1 MKNFSYYNPTR
12 VHFGIGEFN
21 NLGKY
26 ASKLGK
32 KALLVKMDGPLEKL
46 GVYAK
51 AKKLMEEAGMTVYEL
66 NGVTA
71 NPKLTKIEE
80 GIKICKEVG
89 IDVVI
94 PVGGGSCIDSAKAI
108 AYGAFDEGDIW
119 DFFELKRQAE
129 NSLPIGAVSTIAATG
144 SEMNV
149 NCVVTNDRDKD
160 PANWR
165 KWSTHFEHSF
175 PKFAIIDPQLQ
186 KTLPKYVTACGMAD
200 IISHVMEPYFDDEP
214 NTPIQDAIGEGIIR
228 TVIESEGVLDD
239 LENLAHRANLSWAA
253 TIAINGWADVGRAG
267 KPWDAHTIEHDIG
280 AITDCAHGA
289 GLAVAQISWLKHLNK
304 KNPTKF
310 VKFGKRVFGLEQGNM
325 SDSAFGEM
333 GINKLKEH
341 FNKWGMPITLKD
353 LGLDKSMLP
362 LIAKKITQNPEGTA
376 LNAEEVLAVLMD
388 CYEA

>member
-21 NLGKY
+21 NLGRY
-26 ASKLGK
+26 AAQLGK

-51 AKKLMEEAGMTVYEL
+51 AKKLMEEAGMTVCEL
-66 NGVTA
+66 TGVTA

-80 GIKICKEVG
+80 GVRICKTEG

-108 AYGAFDEGDIW
+108 AYGALDDGDLW
-119 DFFELKRQAE
+119 DFFELKRVAAA
-129 NSLPIGAVSTIAATG
+129 SLPIGAVSTIAATG

-149 NCVVTNDRDKD
+149 NCVVTNDRDVD

-175 PKFAIIDPQLQ
+175 PKFAIIDPELQ
-186 KTLPKYVTACGMAD
+186 KTLPKYVTACGMVD
-200 IISHVMEPYFDDEP
+200 IISHVMEPYFDEEP

-228 TVIESEGVLDD
+228 TVISSEGVLDD
-239 LENLAHRANLSWAA
+239 SENLEHRANLSWAA
-253 TIAINGWADVGRAG
+253 TLAINGWADVGRAG

-289 GLAVAQISWLKHLNK
+289 GLAVAHIAWLRHLNRK
-304 KNPTKF
+304 DPEKF
-310 VKFGKRVFGLEQGNM
+310 VKFAKNVFGFQQDDL
-325 SDSAFGEM
+325 SDHEFGEM
-333 GINKLKEH
+333 GIDWLKTH
-341 FNKWGMPITLKD
+341 FNKWGMPVTLKD
-353 LGLDKSMLP
+353 LGLNKSVLP
-362 LIAKKITQNPEGTA
+362 LIAKKITQNPEGTI
-376 LNAEEVLAVLMD
+376 LNEAEVLAVLTD
-388 CYEA
+388 CYDA

>member
-21 NLGKY
+21 NLGRY
-26 ASKLGK
+26 AAQLGK

-51 AKKLMEEAGMTVYEL
+51 AKKLMEEAGMTVCEL
-66 NGVTA
+66 TGVTA

-80 GIKICKEVG
+80 GVRICKTEG

-108 AYGAFDEGDIW
+108 AYGALDDGDLW
-119 DFFELKRQAE
+119 DFFELKRVAAA
-129 NSLPIGAVSTIAATG
+129 SLPIGAVSTIAATG

-149 NCVVTNDRDKD
+149 NCVVTNDRDVD

-175 PKFAIIDPQLQ
+175 PKFAIIDPELQ
-186 KTLPKYVTACGMAD
+186 KTLPRYVTACGMVD
-200 IISHVMEPYFDDEP
+200 IISHVMEPYFDEEP

-228 TVIESEGVLDD
+228 TVISSEGVLDD
-239 LENLAHRANLSWAA
+239 SENLEHRANLSWAA
-253 TIAINGWADVGRAG
+253 TLAINGWADVGRAG

-289 GLAVAQISWLKHLNK
+289 GLAVAHIAWLRHLNRK
-304 KNPTKF
+304 DPEKF
-310 VKFGKRVFGLEQGNM
+310 VKFAKNVFGFQQDDL
-325 SDSAFGEM
+325 SDHEFGVM
-333 GINKLKEH
+333 GIDWLKTH
-341 FNKWGMPITLKD
+341 FNKWGMPVTLKD
-353 LGLDKSMLP
+353 LGLDKSVLP
-362 LIAKKITQNPEGTA
+362 LIAKKITQNPEGTI
-376 LNAEEVLAVLMD
+376 LNEAEVLAVLTD
-388 CYEA
+388 CYDA

>member
-1 MKNFSYYNPTR
+1 MKSFSYYNPTR
-12 VHFGIGEFN
+12 VYFGIGEFG

-26 ASKLGK
+26 AAKLGK
-32 KALLVKMDGPLEKL
+32 KALLVKMDGPLEEL

-51 AKKLMEEAGMTVYEL
+51 AKKLMEDAGMSVYEL
-66 NGVTA
+66 SGVTA

-80 GIKICKEVG
+80 GAALCKKVG

-108 AYGAFDEGDIW
+108 AYGALDDGDIW
-119 DFFELKRQAE
+119 DFFELKRQAVD
-129 NSLPIGAVSTIAATG
+129 SLPIGAVSTIAATG

-149 NCVVTNDRDKD
+149 NCVVTNDRDKY

-175 PKFAIIDPQLQ
+175 PKFAIIDPELQ

-200 IISHVMEPYFDDEP
+200 IISHVMEPYFDDEK

-228 TVIESEGVLDD
+228 TVIESEGVLEDG
-239 LENLAHRANLSWAA
+239 LNLDHRANLSWGA

-267 KPWDAHTIEHDIG
+267 KAWDAHTIEHDIG

-289 GLAVAQISWLKHLNK
+289 GLAVAQPAWLKHLNR

-310 VKFGKRVFGLEQGNM
+310 VKFAERVFGLQQGNM
-325 SDSAFGEM
+325 SDAEFGEL
-333 GINKLKEH
+333 GIDKLKEC
-341 FNKWGMPITLKD
+341 FSRWGMPVTLKD
-353 LGLDKSMLP
+353 LGLDKQILP
-362 LIAKKITQNPEGTA
+362 LIAKKITENPEGTS
-376 LNAEEVLAVLMD
+376 LIYEDVLAVLVD
-388 CYEA
+388 CYE

>member
-1 MKNFSYYNPTR
+1 MKSFSYFNPTR

-21 NLGKY
+21 
-26 ASKLGK
+26 KLGMYAAK
-32 KALLVKMDGPLEKL
+32 LGRKALLVKTGGSLEKL
-46 GVYAK
+46 GVHAK
-51 AKKLMEEAGMTVYEL
+51 AKKLLEEAGITVYEL
-66 NGVTA
+66 SGVTA

-80 GIKICKEVG
+80 GVKICKEVG

-108 AYGAFDEGDIW
+108 AYGALDDGDIW
-119 DFFELKRQAE
+119 DFFELKRVAAA
-129 NSLPIGAVSTIAATG
+129 SLPIGAVSTVAATG

-160 PANWR
+160 PVNWR

-175 PKFAIIDPQLQ
+175 PKFAIIDPELQ
-186 KTLPKYVTACGMAD
+186 KTLPRYVTACGMVD

-228 TVIESEGVLDD
+228 TVISSEGVLDD
-239 LENLAHRANLSWAA
+239 IENLEHRANLSWAA

-289 GLAVAQISWLKHLNK
+289 GLAVAHPAWLKHLNRK
-304 KNPTKF
+304 DPAKF
-310 VKFGKRVFGLEQGNM
+310 VKFAKAVFGLEQDGM
-325 SDSAFGEM
+325 SDVEFGEL
-333 GINKLKEH
+333 GIKKLKDC
-341 FNKWGMPITLKD
+341 FNKWGMPVTLKD
-353 LGLDKSMLP
+353 LKLEESILP

-376 LNAEEVLAVLMD
+376 LDEAEVLTVLAD
-388 CYEA
+388 CYDV

>member
-12 VHFGIGEFN
+12 VYFGIGEFK

-32 KALLVKMDGPLEKL
+32 KALLVKMDGPLEEL

-51 AKKLMEEAGMTVYEL
+51 AKKMMEDAGMSVYEL
-66 NGVTA
+66 GGVTA
-71 NPKLTKIEE
+71 NPRLTKIEE
-80 GIKICKEVG
+80 GAALCKKVG

-108 AYGAFDEGDIW
+108 AYGALDDGDIW
-119 DFFELKRQAE
+119 DFFELKRQAVD
-129 NSLPIGAVSTIAATG
+129 SLPIGAVSTIAATG

-175 PKFAIIDPQLQ
+175 PKFAVIDPELQ

-200 IISHVMEPYFDDEP
+200 IISHVMEPYFDAEM

-228 TVIESEGVLDD
+228 TVIGAEGVLKDG
-239 LENLAHRANLSWAA
+239 LNLDHRANLSWAA

-267 KPWDAHTIEHDIG
+267 KAWDAHTIEHDVG
-280 AITDCAHGA
+280 ALTDCAHGA
-289 GLAVAQISWLKHLNK
+289 GLAVVHPAWLKHLNRK
-304 KNPTKF
+304 DPAKF
-310 VKFGKRVFGLEQGNM
+310 VKFAERVFGLEQGSL
-325 SDSAFGEM
+325 SDEEFGEL
-333 GINKLKEH
+333 GIDKLKEY
-341 FNKWGMPITLKD
+341 FNKWGMPVTLKD
-353 LGLDKSMLP
+353 LGLEKEILP
-362 LIAKKITQNPEGTA
+362 LLAKKMTQNPEGGE
-376 LNAEEVLAVLMD
+376 LIYEDVLAVLED
-388 CYEA
+388 CFE

>member
-1 MKNFSYYNPTR
+1 MKNFSYFNPTR

-26 ASKLGK
+26 AAKLGS

-51 AKKLMEEAGMTVYEL
+51 AKKLMEEAGITVYEL
-66 NGVTA
+66 RGVTA

-80 GIKICKEVG
+80 GIRICKEVG

-108 AYGAFDEGDIW
+108 AYGALDDGDIW
-119 DFFELKRQAE
+119 DFFELKRMAAA
-129 NSLPIGAVSTIAATG
+129 SLPIGAVSTIAATG

-175 PKFAIIDPQLQ
+175 PKFAIIDPELQ
-186 KTLPKYVTACGMAD
+186 KTLPRYVTACGMVD
-200 IISHVMEPYFDDEP
+200 IISHVMEPYFDEEP

-228 TVIESEGVLDD
+228 TVISSEGVLDD
-239 LENLAHRANLSWAA
+239 TENLEYRANLSWAA

-289 GLAVAQISWLKHLNK
+289 GLAVAHPAWLRHLNRK
-304 KNPTKF
+304 DSAKF
-310 VKFGKRVFGLEQGNM
+310 VKFAKNVFGFQQDGL
-325 SDSAFGEM
+325 SDYEFGEM
-333 GINKLKEH
+333 GISWLKAY
-341 FNKWGMPITLKD
+341 FKKWGMPVTLKD
-353 LGLDKSMLP
+353 LGLDKAALP
-362 LIAKKITQNPEGTA
+362 LIAKKITQNPEGGD
-376 LNAEEVLAVLMD
+376 LNEQDVLAVLTD
-388 CYEA
+388 CYDA